1 MDFLL
6 NEVTFIFAIVLFLVL
21 GIFLAAKNKTL
32 SGNLKIVIIL
42 IMAVLAIYILF
53 LIYLIFMF
61 DSSPKT
67 EPIPTNMKIGL

>member
-6 NEVTFIFAIVLFLVL
+6 SEVTFVCAVILFLTL
-21 GIFLAAKNKTL
+21 GIFLAVKHKTL
-32 SGNLKIVIIL
+32 SKNYKTII
-42 IMAVLAIYILF
+42 IIAMSVLAMYILF
-53 LIYLIFMF
+53 LISLIIMF

>member
-6 NEVTFIFAIVLFLVL
+6 SEVTFICAIILFLVL
-21 GIFLAAKNKTL
+21 GIFLAAKHKTL
-32 SGNLKIVIIL
+32 PRKLKNLIIL
-42 IMAVLAIYILF
+42 IMVALAMYILF
-53 LIYLIFMF
+53 LICLIVMF

>member
-6 NEVTFIFAIVLFLVL
+6 SEVTFICAIILFLVL
-21 GIFLAAKNKTL
+21 GIFLAVNHKTL
-32 SGNLKIVIIL
+32 SKNYKTIIIL
-42 IMAVLAIYILF
+42 AMAALAVYILF

>member
-6 NEVTFIFAIVLFLVL
+6 SEVTFIFAIVLFLVL
-21 GIFLAAKNKTL
+21 GIFLTTKHNVLPKNYKT
-32 SGNLKIVIIL
+32 IIIL
-42 IMAVLAIYILF
+42 VMAVLGVYILF